1 MGSSENAMESYPERA
16 TELYEVAFLSGK
28 NNRESHFPPA

>member
-1 MGSSENAMESYPERA
+1 MGSSEKSRESYPERA
-16 TELYEVAFLSGK
+16 TELYEVAFLPGK